1 MRVRIQKAENKHFK
15 NVTAGIIRCPGNLA
29 SDIFSLKSDVL
40 GIYGQNGSG
49 KTTFIYVLE
58 VLKSLLAGES
68 LPKHWEDC
76 ITKGHDEAELDF
88 EFSVEDDLGQRF
100 RVEYSAQLGMSYL
113 NESVKASIF
122 QGGTQTRL
130 NTILSTNSEDQ
141 DTIVLPDTKKRE
153 LFGSDIKLINE
164 LRVTKILCAK
174 EHRSFLFSPELFTL
188 MKKGSGDTP
197 WLHMF
202 GSLRRYGKLCLFVIN
217 NQSAGMIALDAG
229 LPFNFRTNTAL
240 GRFMLRLDEPT
251 VLPVTSFKTIFQVI
265 DTINI
270 VLREIIPGMEISLKS
285 LGNEM
290 TETGNLGVR
299 VQLVRTAHLSES
311 GDEIQLPLK
320 YESEGIKK
328 IISILHLFISA
339 YNNPDITLAIDEL
352 DSGIYEYLLGELLQ
366 IMQRSGQGQLIFT
379 SHNLRPLE
387 MLNSSSITFTTTN
400 PENRYVRAANIK
412 PTNNLRLRYFRDIT
426 LGSDGEE
433 LYRETNS
440 IEIAHA
446 MRKVG
451 VLVRDVV
458 EES

>member
-1 MRVRIQKAENKHFK
+1 
-15 NVTAGIIRCPGNLA
+15 
-29 SDIFSLKSDVL
+29 
-40 GIYGQNGSG
+40 
-49 KTTFIYVLE
+49 
-58 VLKSLLAGES
+58 
-68 LPKHWEDC
+68 
-76 ITKGHDEAELDF
+76 
-88 EFSVEDDLGQRF
+88 
-100 RVEYSAQLGMSYL
+100 
-113 NESVKASIF
+113 
-122 QGGTQTRL
+122 
-130 NTILSTNSEDQ
+130 
-141 DTIVLPDTKKRE
+141 
-153 LFGSDIKLINE
+153 
-164 LRVTKILCAK
+164 
-174 EHRSFLFSPELFTL
+174 
-188 MKKGSGDTP
+188 
-197 WLHMF
+197 
-202 GSLRRYGKLCLFVIN
+202 
-217 NQSAGMIALDAG
+217 
-229 LPFNFRTNTAL
+229 
-240 GRFMLRLDEPT
+240 
-251 VLPVTSFKTIFQVI
+251 
-265 DTINI
+265 
-270 VLREIIPGMEISLKS
+270 
-285 LGNEM
+285 M